1 MRPMIWT
8 DQTLN
13 EGLRI
18 GMNQG
23 NIDHVMDLLQELE
36 VEIIDC
42 RARTWQKYNEL
53 ATGKLPYT
61 KMRGKVNASIEE
73 VELAYHL
80 GFKSIMLTCM
90 PTPDKE
96 VIERIS
102 KALLA
107 AQGYKMDISL
117 CIEYASRFSMEEIEG
132 LWRALPTAEVQTFVY
147 SDGESLLNPLS
158 AFSRLSEL
166 VNCLPVSMEFHGHN
180 AYGLATANA
189 LSAMQAGIK
198 VIGISVAGVGQYGH
212 AALEEVIMAQ
222 KCLFGQTLSET
233 EKLSSLCCQ
242 VLSKIGVMLP
252 RTKAIIGDDIFAH
265 ESGIHVDGVMKN
277 PKLYEAFSPE
287 DVGLT
292 RKIIIGK
299 HSGTASIV
307 AKFKEWNVIVTAME
321 AQCLLKEVR
330 KRAVL
335 YKESVDDNVL
345 WELYQS
351 RAV

>member
-1 MRPMIWT
+1 MIWA

-18 GMNQG
+18 GMNQE

-36 VEIIDC
+36 VGMIDC
-42 RARTWQKYNEL
+42 NVRTWQGYDRL
-53 ATGKLPYT
+53 LSGKFPHVT
-61 KMRGKVNASIEE
+61 MRGKVSAIIEE
-73 VELAYHL
+73 VKLAYHL
-80 GFKSIMLTCM
+80 GFKSIMLTCVRA
-90 PTPDKE
+90 PDEE
-96 VIERIS
+96 VIEQIS

-107 AQGYKMDISL
+107 AQGYNMKIAL
-117 CIEYASRFSMEEIEG
+117 CIEYASRFSVKEIEG
-132 LWRALPTAEVQTFVY
+132 LWRALPTAEVLTFVY

-166 VNCLPVSMEFHGHN
+166 VNCLPVPMEFHGHN

-189 LSAMQAGIK
+189 LSAIQAGVK
-198 VIGISVAGVGQYGH
+198 GIAVSVAGVGQYGH

-233 EKLSSLCCQ
+233 EKLSSLCSQ
-242 VLSKIGVMLP
+242 VLSKIGVMSP

-265 ESGIHVDGVMKN
+265 ESGIHVDGVIKN

-307 AKFKEWNVIVTAME
+307 AKFKEWNVIVTEME
-321 AQCLLKEVR
+321 ARCLLKEVR

-335 YKESVDDNVL
+335 YKKSVDDNVL